1 MIENLA
7 ETTLFGYSIA
17 FMNNSSKALSVSD
30 MDLIKSPASSENAV
44 SWLLLNI
51 LDLCDDD
58 KF

>member
-7 ETTLFGYSIA
+7 ETTLFGYIT

-58 KF
+58 KL

>member
-7 ETTLFGYSIA
+7 ETTLFGYIA

-58 KF
+58 KL